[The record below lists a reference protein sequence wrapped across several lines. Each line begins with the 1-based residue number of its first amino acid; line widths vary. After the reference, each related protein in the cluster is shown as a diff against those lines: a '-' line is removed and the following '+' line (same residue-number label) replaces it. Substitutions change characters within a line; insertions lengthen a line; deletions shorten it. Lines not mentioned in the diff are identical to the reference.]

1 MRLVLAEEGV
11 EYRSRGTDIHA
22 NPEQVSPW
30 YVRINPNCNV
40 PTLIHRGKP
49 VVESRDIALF
59 VIDQISGEHRLLP
72 GSVEREKVLEL
83 VDLHY
88 KNCNIEQV
96 TMGTMMAN
104 NMVCQTNFV
113 PGRIAFTTFPNHSS
127 LG

>member
-1 MRLVLAEEGV
+1 MLAEEGV

-49 VVESRDIALF
+49 IVESKDIAIF
-59 VIDQISGEHRLLP
+59 IIDQISNDHKLLP

-83 VDLHY
+83 VELHY
-88 KNCNIEQV
+88 DNCNIEQV
-96 TMGTMMAN
+96 TMGSMMTSNKVDNTRVAI
-104 NMVCQTNFV
+104 
-113 PGRIAFTTFPNHSS
+113 P
-127 LG
+127 

>member
-1 MRLVLAEEGV
+1 MLAEEGV

-22 NPEQVSPW
+22 SPEQVSPW

-49 VVESRDIALF
+49 LVESKDIAIF
-59 VIDQISGEHRLLP
+59 VIDQISNDHKLLP

-83 VDLHY
+83 VELHY

-96 TMGTMMAN
+96 TMGSMMASN
-104 NMVCQTNFV
+104 KVMSGTGNLTTVGIGYYCDYLGTRPQT
-113 PGRIAFTTFPNHSS
+113 
-127 LG
+127 